1 MVDLHSD
8 NPVIVALRE
17 ENAKLWEKIKELE
30 WRIDKQ
36 SEILHAAKESTDD
49 LEERMVDAERRLNRR
64 NYKLYEKRL
73 QRTDELLVK
82 NQNRPISF
90 SDMGHLQGFQIKTR
104 RQSMTKLG
112 HVYEQ
117 SPNKYQVSDSKLG
130 GKMVKL
136 TSSYYYKLIKGGV

>member
-1 MVDLHSD
+1 MVSLHPD
-8 NPVIVALRE
+8 DPQIVALKE

-30 WRIDKQ
+30 WRLDKQ
-36 SEILHAAKESTDD
+36 SEIVHDTKARSED
-49 LEERMVDAERRLNRR
+49 LEERMFDVEKRLNGR

-73 QRTDELLVK
+73 QRTEELLVK
-82 NQNRPISF
+82 GQNRPISF
-90 SDMGHLQGFQIKTR
+90 SDMGHLQGFSIKTR

-117 SPNKYQVSDSKLG
+117 YPEKYQVLDSKLG